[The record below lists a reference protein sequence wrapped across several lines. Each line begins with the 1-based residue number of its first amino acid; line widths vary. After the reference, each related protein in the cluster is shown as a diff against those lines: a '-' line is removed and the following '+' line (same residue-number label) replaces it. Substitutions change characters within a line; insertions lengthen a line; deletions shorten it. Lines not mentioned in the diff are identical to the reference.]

1 MLSSWARVEVSD
13 LWLRLLSLC
22 LSLGLRFFNPI
33 IEEMGQMMAE
43 VPSSVRFREPQQA
56 KFPFPVLRNL
66 VPKLPWFFCSGLGQD
81 PGRILSDPWPC
92 SPLPSGSLCFLEGPP
107 GGLSPHSPR

>member
-22 LSLGLRFFNPI
+22 LSLGLKFFNPI

-43 VPSSVRFREPQQA
+43 VPSSVMIP
-56 KFPFPVLRNL
+56 
-66 VPKLPWFFCSGLGQD
+66 
-81 PGRILSDPWPC
+81 
-92 SPLPSGSLCFLEGPP
+92 
-107 GGLSPHSPR
+107 